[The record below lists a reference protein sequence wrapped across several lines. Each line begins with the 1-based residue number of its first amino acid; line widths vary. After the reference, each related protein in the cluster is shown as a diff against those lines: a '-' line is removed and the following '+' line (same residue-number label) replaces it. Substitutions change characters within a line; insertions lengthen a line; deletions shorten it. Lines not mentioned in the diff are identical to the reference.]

1 MAGSLPRAYQLAR
14 EREFPLPVTIAG
26 NVQLYDRAK
35 VRTWI
40 DQRDQQPPTKAQE
53 RRRKYQQRSP
63 SDGLRFIRSRWLFS
77 RWYQFVFSVVRGG
90 RGVRLATGGNIAAPG
105 SGRTGGFSTGYAP
118 RPQWCGTYC
127 SNDYQEVTDTDARN
141 LAKALRRAIGCAIS
155 LKYPPGAATGYKPA
169 NEMERSKSALAAA
182 KAIDIEH
189 ATAFAIFCEAGGF
202 HIG

>member
-1 MAGSLPRAYQLAR
+1 MPPQDWDAP
-14 EREFPLPVTIAG
+14 EDFPP
-26 NVQLYDRAK
+26 DH
-35 VRTWI
+35 
-40 DQRDQQPPTKAQE
+40 
-53 RRRKYQQRSP
+53 
-63 SDGLRFIRSRWLFS
+63 
-77 RWYQFVFSVVRGG
+77 
-90 RGVRLATGGNIAAPG
+90 
-105 SGRTGGFSTGYAP
+105 AP

-155 LKYPPGAATGYKPA
+155 LKYPPGAATGYRPA